1 MTDESKKDKKA
12 KVNES
17 RENAQDDLAAK
28 IQEASKKDKEAK
40 EAEVKKDEAQV
51 KIEELTASLQRCMA
65 DMQNYKRRAEEDKM
79 RFVKFANGELLRMLL
94 PIIDNFDR
102 ACQHLPENLKE
113 DVWAKGVVHTHDELM
128 KAVTKIGVKRIET
141 VGKKLDPSKHEAVLA
156 GPGEKD
162 VITEEFEPGYSYHEE
177 TLKPAKVKVG
187 NGEKI

>member
-1 MTDESKKDKKA
+1 MTDDSKKDKKA
-12 KVNES
+12 KSDEPITG
-17 RENAQDDLAAK
+17 EDELMKKIEEAAK
-28 IQEASKKDKEAK
+28 KNEEVK
-40 EAEVKKDEAQV
+40 EAEVKKDEAQT
-51 KIEELTASLQRCMA
+51 KIEDLTASLQRCMA

-79 RFVKFANGELLRMLL
+79 RFVKFANGELLKMLL

-141 VGKKLDPSKHEAVLA
+141 VGKKLDTTKHEAVLA

-162 VITEEFEPGYSYHEE
+162 MIIEELDPGYSYHEE
-177 TLKPAKVKVG
+177 TIKPAKVKVG
-187 NGEKI
+187 NGEK

>member
-1 MTDESKKDKKA
+1 MPDEPKKDKKHKSDEQTA
-12 KVNES
+12 G
-17 RENAQDDLAAK
+17 AQDDLMKKVEEAAK
-28 IQEASKKDKEAK
+28 KDEEIKETEA
-40 EAEVKKDEAQV
+40 KKDEAQV

-79 RFVKFANGELLRMLL
+79 RFVKFANGELLKMLL

-113 DVWAKGVVHTHDELM
+113 DVWAKGVVHTHDDLM

-162 VITEEFEPGYSYHEE
+162 VITEELEPGYSYHEE

-187 NGEKI
+187 NGEK

>member
-1 MTDESKKDKKA
+1 MTDEPQKDKKHKSDEQTA
-12 KVNES
+12 GEDELMKKIE
-17 RENAQDDLAAK
+17 EAAK
-28 IQEASKKDKEAK
+28 KDEKVK

-65 DMQNYKRRAEEDKM
+65 DMQNYKRRAEEDKT
-79 RFVKFANGELLRMLL
+79 RFVKFANGELLKMLL

-113 DVWAKGVVHTHDELM
+113 DVWAKGVVHTHDDLM
-128 KAVTKIGVKRIET
+128 KAVERIGVKRIET
-141 VGKKLDPSKHEAVLA
+141 VGKKLDTTKHEAVLS

-162 VITEEFEPGYSYHEE
+162 VVTEELEPGYSYHDE

-187 NGEKI
+187 NGEK